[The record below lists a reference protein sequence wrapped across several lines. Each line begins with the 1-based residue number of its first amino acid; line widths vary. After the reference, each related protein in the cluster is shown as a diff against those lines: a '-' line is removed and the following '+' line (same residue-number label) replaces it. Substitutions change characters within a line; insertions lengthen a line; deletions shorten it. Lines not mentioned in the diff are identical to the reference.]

1 MNQAVY
7 FCALSKNMDRFNSE
21 LSGREAHFI
30 AKAKQF
36 KNNPNLWAG
45 IEWQVQEELWRT
57 KPDWE
62 S

>member
-7 FCALSKNMDRFNSE
+7 FCTLSKNGDRFNPE

-36 KNNPNLWAG
+36 KNNPNL
-45 IEWQVQEELWRT
+45 
-57 KPDWE
+57 
-62 S
+62 